1 MGDKGLEAEIERLR
15 KEVAAGSEFVN
26 LAAHQLQEP
35 LASMKWQLESLLA
48 ERGGV
53 LKPKQRSMVDE
64 AYAINQ
70 DAIRLVKDLLAVARL
85 EGGRLQA
92 NKKKTDIVKLVR
104 KAMKRFEP
112 AIKEYRG
119 KVHFDSPR
127 EKIPQILADHRL
139 LTQAIDN
146 LISNAIKYN
155 PLEMHLDL
163 AVKLEPKWVVISIR
177 NKGSLI
183 PPEKQKE
190 MFQKFSRAKS
200 KGTGKTSG
208 TGLGLYITKQIVEL
222 HQGEISFSSVK
233 KEGTTFLIKLP
244 L

>member
-1 MGDKGLEAEIERLR
+1 MVEKSLAEENERLR
-15 KEVAAGSEFVN
+15 KEVQSSAEFVN

-48 ERGGV
+48 ERAGS
-53 LKPKQRSMVDE
+53 LKPKQRSMMDE

-70 DAIRLVKDLLAVARL
+70 DSIRLVKDLLAVARL

-92 NKKKTDIVKLVR
+92 NKEKTDVVKLVR
-104 KAMKRFEP
+104 NVMKRFEP

-119 KVHFDSPR
+119 KVHFDTPR
-127 EKIPQILADHRL
+127 DVVPQVLVDHRL

-146 LISNAIKYN
+146 LVSNAIKYN
-155 PLEMHLDL
+155 PLDLHLDI
-163 AVKLEPKWVVISIR
+163 AVAVQRKWVVISVR

-183 PPEKQKE
+183 PVNKQAD
-190 MFQKFSRAKS
+190 MFQKFSRATA
-200 KGTGKTSG
+200 KGTTKTSG
-208 TGLGLYITKQIVEL
+208 TGLGLYITKQIIEL
-222 HQGEISFSSVK
+222 HQGEISFTSIK
-233 KEGTTFLIKLP
+233 DEGTTFYIKLP